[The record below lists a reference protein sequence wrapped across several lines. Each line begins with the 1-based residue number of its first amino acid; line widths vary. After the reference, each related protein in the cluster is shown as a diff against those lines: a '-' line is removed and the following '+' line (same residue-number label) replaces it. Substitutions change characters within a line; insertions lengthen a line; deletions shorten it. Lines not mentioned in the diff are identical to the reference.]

1 MAFSLL
7 PLVFI
12 YPFCKRFT
20 YWPQVILG
28 AAFNWGMLISWTEI
42 QGKISLSA
50 FLMWFGAIAWQIG
63 YDTVYA
69 YIDYKDDKQI
79 GIKSTALLFGE
90 NGKLYIGFFYTISV
104 VSWLIFGWLESMS
117 KYYTTGILAITIHM
131 AWQISNISTS
141 TPKNNFNVF
150 TSNVHIGIALA
161 FSSYLGTI

>member
-90 NGKLYIGFFYTISV
+90 NGKLYIGFFIPSV
-104 VSWLIFGWLESMS
+104 SFHG
-117 KYYTTGILAITIHM
+117 
-131 AWQISNISTS
+131 
-141 TPKNNFNVF
+141 
-150 TSNVHIGIALA
+150 
-161 FSSYLGTI
+161 